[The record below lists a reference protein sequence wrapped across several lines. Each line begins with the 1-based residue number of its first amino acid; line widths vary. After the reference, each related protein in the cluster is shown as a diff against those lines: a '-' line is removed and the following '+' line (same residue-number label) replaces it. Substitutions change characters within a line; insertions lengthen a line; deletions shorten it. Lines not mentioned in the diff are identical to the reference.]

1 MSMPRPS
8 SSPVTR
14 LLAALALACAALA
27 LPIALAPLA
36 HAADEP
42 PSDPTAR
49 AEWLSTQAE
58 TAFSEKRFADAI
70 RLYLDAWEASPAAS
84 ILYNVAFIY
93 DKRLDDPEL
102 AIDYYD
108 RAARSPDADADL
120 KAKARARIATL
131 QAQLAGNKPPP
142 DKPPPDKPPP
152 DKPPGPHRA
161 GSAGPWI
168 LLGTGGAVLAG
179 GVVMGL
185 VASSTQGDFDDA
197 ESAADKRSLQDQ
209 GRTEALIADL
219 LMGTG
224 IAAIGVGV
232 VWAILDGGSDPGEAS
247 VNPVGHGGLELTPR
261 IIPGGAALVLGG
273 TL

>member
-1 MSMPRPS
+1 MPRLLS
-8 SSPVTR
+8 SSRAPTR
-14 LLAALALACAALA
+14 AALSIAAALVA
-27 LPIALAPLA
+27 LGLASAPVA
-36 HAADEP
+36 QAADEP
-42 PSDPTAR
+42 PADPTAR

-108 RAARSPDADADL
+108 RAARSPDADPDL
-120 KAKARARIATL
+120 KTKARTRIAAL

-142 DKPPPDKPPP
+142 DKPPPDKGPPP
-152 DKPPGPHRA
+152 KPPPGPHRE

-168 LLGTGGAVLAG
+168 LLGTGGAVLVG

-232 VWAILDGGSDPGEAS
+232 VWAILDAGSDPGEAS
-247 VNPVGHGGLELTPR
+247 VNPVGHGGLELSPR